1 MFLSTYESCILLYNS
16 YNNKIVIPSIL
27 VVLVSLFTIISKYL
41 LAHYITRKGKE
52 YKNNKGRFL
61 IVRSDLYCFI
71 ISGMIRNVRGPTEN
85 RTRIKGL
92 GNLRS
97 IHLTTGPTQLQR

>member
-1 MFLSTYESCILLYNS
+1 M
-16 YNNKIVIPSIL
+16 
-27 VVLVSLFTIISKYL
+27 
-41 LAHYITRKGKE
+41 
-52 YKNNKGRFL
+52 

-71 ISGMIRNVRGPTEN
+71 ISGMIRKVRGPTEN

-97 IHLTTGPTQLQR
+97 IR

>member
-1 MFLSTYESCILLYNS
+1 MLNYSVAEL
-16 YNNKIVIPSIL
+16 
-27 VVLVSLFTIISKYL
+27 
-41 LAHYITRKGKE
+41 RE

-71 ISGMIRNVRGPTEN
+71 ISGMIRKVRGPTEN

-97 IHLTTGPTQLQR
+97 IR